1 MMRGD
6 QMFGLNNYN
15 NIKKTM
21 KVGDQISN
29 RNK

>member
-6 QMFGLNNYN
+6 QMLGLNNN